1 MNSVQMSISCS
12 SDIWIKIFW
21 DHLCIIFLPTKSST
35 NQIWYLQIIGIK
47 MVNHSKS
54 QMMTMVENMYYVFYV
69 LQSCIWFFCYE
80 SENKMYNHI
89 WNQHFINKAI

>member
-1 MNSVQMSISCS
+1 MNSVQMSISSS

-21 DHLCIIFLPTKSST
+21 NHLCIIFLPTKSST
-35 NQIWYLQIIGIK
+35 NQILYLQIIGIK

-54 QMMTMVENMYYVFYV
+54 QMMTMVKNMYYV
-69 LQSCIWFFCYE
+69 LQSCICFFCYE
-80 SENKMYNHI
+80 WEDKMYSHN

>member
-1 MNSVQMSISCS
+1 MNSVQMSISSS

-21 DHLCIIFLPTKSST
+21 DYLCIIFLPTKSST

-54 QMMTMVENMYYVFYV
+54 QMMTMVKNMYYV
-69 LQSCIWFFCYE
+69 LQSCIWFFCHE
-80 SENKMYNHI
+80 WEDNAS
-89 WNQHFINKAI
+89 

>member
-1 MNSVQMSISCS
+1 MNSVQMSILSS
-12 SDIWIKIFW
+12 SDPWIRNILGPFMC
-21 DHLCIIFLPTKSST
+21 HFVLPTKSST

-54 QMMTMVENMYYVFYV
+54 QMMTMVKNMYYV

-80 SENKMYNHI
+80 WEDKVYDHN

>member
-1 MNSVQMSISCS
+1 MNSVQMSISSS

-21 DHLCIIFLPTKSST
+21 DHLFIIFLPTKSST

-47 MVNHSKS
+47 MANHSKS
-54 QMMTMVENMYYVFYV
+54 QMMTMVKNMYYV
-69 LQSCIWFFCYE
+69 LQSGIWFFSYE
-80 SENKMYNHI
+80 WEDKMYNHN

>member
-1 MNSVQMSISCS
+1 MNSVQMSISSS

-21 DHLCIIFLPTKSST
+21 DYLCIIFLPTKSST

-54 QMMTMVENMYYVFYV
+54 QMMTMVKNVYYV
-69 LQSCIWFFCYE
+69 LQSCIWFFCHE
-80 SENKMYNHI
+80 REDNVS
-89 WNQHFINKAI
+89 

>member
-1 MNSVQMSISCS
+1 MNSVQMSISSS

-21 DHLCIIFLPTKSST
+21 DYLCIIFLPTKSST

-54 QMMTMVENMYYVFYV
+54 QMMTMVKNMYYV
-69 LQSCIWFFCYE
+69 LQSCIWFFCHE
-80 SENKMYNHI
+80 WEDNVS
-89 WNQHFINKAI
+89 

>member
-1 MNSVQMSISCS
+1 MNSVQMSISSS

-35 NQIWYLQIIGIK
+35 NQIWYLHIIGIK

-54 QMMTMVENMYYVFYV
+54 QMLTMVKNMYYV
-69 LQSCIWFFCYE
+69 LQSCIWCFCYE
-80 SENKMYNHI
+80 WEDKMNNHN
-89 WNQHFINKAI
+89 WNEHFINKAI

>member
-1 MNSVQMSISCS
+1 MNSVQVSISSS

-21 DHLCIIFLPTKSST
+21 DYLCIIFLPTKSST

-54 QMMTMVENMYYVFYV
+54 QMMTMVKNMYYV
-69 LQSCIWFFCYE
+69 LQSCIWFFCHE
-80 SENKMYNHI
+80 WEDNVS
-89 WNQHFINKAI
+89 

>member
-1 MNSVQMSISCS
+1 MNSVQMSISSS

-47 MVNHSKS
+47 KVNHSKS
-54 QMMTMVENMYYVFYV
+54 QMMTMVKNMYYV
-69 LQSCIWFFCYE
+69 LQSCVWFFCYE
-80 SENKMYNHI
+80 WDNKMYNHN
-89 WNQHFINKAI
+89 WNQHFTNIAI